1 MVFASQIE
9 YVSKHLK
16 YRDNVVLSL
25 HPHNDRGTGVATAEL
40 GVLAGADR
48 LEGTL
53 FGNGE
58 RTGNLDLV
66 TVAMNLH
73 SHGVD
78 SKLDF
83 HNMQEIADT
92 YERLTA
98 MQVSK
103 RQPYAGELVFIRI
116 FRFSSGCYLPKVWH
130 FARSVTKIFG
140 RFHICRSIRKML
152 ENIWFG
158 CYPYQHQSGKGV

>member
-1 MVFASQIE
+1 MS
-9 YVSKHLK
+9 Y
-16 YRDNVVLSL
+16 LSL

-58 RTGNLDLV
+58 RTGNLDIV

-78 SKLDF
+78 SKLNF
-83 HNMQEIADT
+83 TNMQQIKET
-92 YERLTA
+92 YERLTD
-98 MQVSK
+98 MQVSM
-103 RQPYAGELVFIRI
+103 RRTI
-116 FRFSSGCYLPKVWH
+116 C
-130 FARSVTKIFG
+130 G
-140 RFHICRSIRKML
+140 RA
-152 ENIWFG
+152 
-158 CYPYQHQSGKGV
+158 